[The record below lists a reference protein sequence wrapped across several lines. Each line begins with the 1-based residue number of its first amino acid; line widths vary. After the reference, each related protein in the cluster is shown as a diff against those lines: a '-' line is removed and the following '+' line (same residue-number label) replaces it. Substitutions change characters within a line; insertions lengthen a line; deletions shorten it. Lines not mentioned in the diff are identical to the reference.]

1 MTRQP
6 NDREQAYEPT
16 PEERN
21 REDINGRKPAGGDKS
36 PGAPENEQDPHR
48 GITDT
53 PSQHE
58 ELSPGPED
66 TEEDDMDK
74 DEMDEDDT
82 ALDEELEDLDEE
94 EDFDD
99 EDEDDE
105 ENEE

>member
-1 MTRQP
+1 MTTQP

-58 ELSPGPED
+58 ELSTGPGEA
-66 TEEDDMDK
+66 EEDD
-74 DEMDEDDT
+74 MDEDDT

-94 EDFDD
+94 EDF